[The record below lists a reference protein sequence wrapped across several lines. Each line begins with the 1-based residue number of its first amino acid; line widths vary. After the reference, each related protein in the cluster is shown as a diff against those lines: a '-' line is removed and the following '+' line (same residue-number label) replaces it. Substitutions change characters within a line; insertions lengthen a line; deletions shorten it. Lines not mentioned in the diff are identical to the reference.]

1 MTATR
6 LSSIR
11 DTIGEV
17 GLDEG
22 ELRALVDALGV
33 RHPAVLR
40 VRRGVTAGELP
51 FDLAAVP
58 WYGLASRPLAG
69 GESDGVPGSQQAGGE
84 ETGDGDASGDTSCGS
99 PPRPSRSLH
108 YAAGDFYLQD
118 AGSLLALAACEADR
132 EIPCWFPADRAA
144 LACDLCAA
152 PGGKATALVEAIG
165 ERGFVLANESIASRV
180 PPLAYNLARTGSDR
194 YAVASADPARL
205 AERLAGVFDLVLV
218 DAPCSGQALMSRGR
232 QSESSIASRQIE
244 HSAARQRRILA
255 SAVELLRPGGMLV
268 YSTCTFAEAENEA
281 QMRQLRESFGMEP
294 VAVPRLAPYAS
305 DSPDADG
312 CYRLWPHRHATA
324 GSFAAVMRRP
334 GLAAEVGGA
343 ESNRLDATAIGARA
357 ADATAKKR
365 RPKKRRKGNLQDSPE
380 GLGKGPAGEV
390 TAGDLESWFGR
401 VDRVRLQPVGGSL
414 IGWPDD
420 APDWAESVALS
431 GPELAY
437 RTGRTWKPAHGAAV
451 RRGASSRRPK
461 TVALDTEAATRFLAG
476 EPIPLSERG
485 WHVVT
490 WRGRPLGWVK
500 GDGRQG
506 KNHLPAA
513 ARVRIDSGDTRV

>member
-1 MTATR
+1 MTATK
-6 LSSIR
+6 LNAIR
-11 DTIGEV
+11 DTLGDV

-22 ELRALVDALGV
+22 ELRALVGALEV
-33 RHPAVLR
+33 RHPSVLR
-40 VRRGVTAGELP
+40 FRRGVTAGELP
-51 FDLAAVP
+51 FDLAPVP
-58 WYGLASRPLAG
+58 WYGLASRQVVG
-69 GESDGVPGSQQAGGE
+69 GEFEGEAG
-84 ETGDGDASGDTSCGS
+84 GDASRGMT
-99 PPRPSRSLH
+99 PRPSRSLH

-118 AGSLLALAACEADR
+118 SGSLLALAACDADR
-132 EIPCWFPADRAA
+132 EAPGWFPADQAA

-165 ERGFVLANESIASRV
+165 ERGFVLANESVASRV
-180 PPLAYNLARTGSDR
+180 PSLAYNLARTGSDR

-205 AERLAGVFDLVLV
+205 AKRLAGVFDLVLV

-232 QSESSIASRQIE
+232 QNESSITMRQIE

-281 QMRQLRESFGMEP
+281 QVRHLRESFGMEP

-312 CYRLWPHRHATA
+312 CYRLWPHRHDTA

-334 GLAAEVGGA
+334 GIAVAVGG
-343 ESNRLDATAIGARA
+343 LDFATERTG
-357 ADATAKKR
+357 KNR
-365 RPKKRRKGNLQDSPE
+365 RPKKRRNGGRQDSRDRS
-380 GLGKGPAGEV
+380 GKVQVEAF
-390 TAGDLESWFGR
+390 AAKDLAAWFGR
-401 VDRVRLQPVGGSL
+401 IDGVRLQPFGGAL

-420 APDWAESVALS
+420 APDWVESVALT

-451 RRGASSRRPK
+451 RRGASSRNPT
-461 TVALDTEAATRFLAG
+461 TVELNSDSAIEYFAG
-476 EPIPLSERG
+476 GSVPMVERG
-485 WHVVT
+485 WCVVS

-513 ARVRIDSGDTRV
+513 ARITIAHGKRSG